1 MLWRTIAIYS
11 GELFSSMMI
20 CLRLL
25 MRYPLLSWNILYGRH
40 KTKEQVQAII
50 KDWLAMV
57 NVALEHLLAY
67 RLSFLFSIVNVLNVK
82 QIARIILNQAISSL
96 VGSEPNSLINRQDLK
111 RGALPNLS
119 IQYFNK

>member
-1 MLWRTIAIYS
+1 MAVTRQ
-11 GELFSSMMI
+11 
-20 CLRLL
+20 
-25 MRYPLLSWNILYGRH
+25 
-40 KTKEQVQAII
+40 EQVQAII

-82 QIARIILNQAISSL
+82 QIARIILKQGISSL